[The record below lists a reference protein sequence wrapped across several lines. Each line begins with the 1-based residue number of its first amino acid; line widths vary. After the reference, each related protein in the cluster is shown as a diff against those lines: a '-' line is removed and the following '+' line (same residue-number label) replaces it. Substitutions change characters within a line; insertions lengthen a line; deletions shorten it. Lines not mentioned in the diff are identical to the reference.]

1 MNEQAGF
8 DQVVSDI
15 YDVLSTMALALSAGV
30 PESVA
35 LALVAD
41 AADTATREFVE
52 VNHAMRPLE
61 RVPKRRNRE
70 GIPKRRES

>member
-41 AADTATREFVE
+41 IWTT
-52 VNHAMRPLE
+52 
-61 RVPKRRNRE
+61 
-70 GIPKRRES
+70 